1 MNVRRYG
8 IDAVLVETGDVA
20 PAAARA
26 RLAGERGIGDV
37 VPGARTLLIE
47 YDPAQWT
54 VPALVARL
62 SAPEQAARPTA
73 RVVEV
78 PTRYDGADLDAVAAL
93 CGLPVDEVV
102 DRHQRAVYTVAFC
115 GFSPGFAYLSGLDA
129 ALQVPRLSQPRTT
142 VPAGAVAIAG
152 EFAAIYPRTS
162 PGGWRL
168 LGSTDMSLWDLDA
181 DPPALLQPGT
191 TVRFVAT

>member
-1 MNVRRYG
+1 
-8 IDAVLVETGDVA
+8 
-20 PAAARA
+20 
-26 RLAGERGIGDV
+26 
-37 VPGARTLLIE
+37 
-47 YDPAQWT
+47 
-54 VPALVARL
+54 
-62 SAPEQAARPTA
+62 
-73 RVVEV
+73 
-78 PTRYDGADLDAVAAL
+78 
-93 CGLPVDEVV
+93 
-102 DRHQRAVYTVAFC
+102 
-115 GFSPGFAYLSGLDA
+115 
-129 ALQVPRLSQPRTT
+129 